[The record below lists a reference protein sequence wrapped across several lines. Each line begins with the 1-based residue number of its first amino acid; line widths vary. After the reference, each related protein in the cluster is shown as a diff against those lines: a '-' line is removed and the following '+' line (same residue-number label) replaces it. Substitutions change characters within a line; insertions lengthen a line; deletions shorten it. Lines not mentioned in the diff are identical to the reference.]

1 MLIDKIALLY
11 LRDGKIL
18 SFRSRGKDIYYNPE
32 GKEKAQKQICR
43 YWRDIAI
50 LEDTVKLKHRHI
62 IIRKESQCG

>member
-11 LRDGKIL
+11 LQDGKVL

-50 LEDTVKLKHRHI
+50 LE
-62 IIRKESQCG
+62 EYQ

>member
-32 GKEKAQKQICR
+32 GKEEGTETDMQILAR
-43 YWRDIAI
+43 YS
-50 LEDTVKLKHRHI
+50 DTGRY
-62 IIRKESQCG
+62 SQVEA

>member
-32 GKEKAQKQICR
+32 GKEKAHPN
-43 YWRDIAI
+43 
-50 LEDTVKLKHRHI
+50 L
-62 IIRKESQCG
+62 